1 MSWFKNDDW
10 SFEIGTSSAR
20 NYNEVANL
28 DSHFIA
34 FSEMKQLYLNH
45 KMITKIVQVKGKY
58 FKGVLTLQQEISSE
72 KPLDV
77 IVVFPEVEQKG
88 EELLNFSQFGFT
100 KAQELLADFKGSF
113 TKTILEERR
122 RSR

>member
-1 MSWFKNDDW
+1 
-10 SFEIGTSSAR
+10 
-20 NYNEVANL
+20 
-28 DSHFIA
+28 
-34 FSEMKQLYLNH
+34 
-45 KMITKIVQVKGKY
+45 MITGMVQIKGKY

-77 IVVFPEVEQKG
+77 IVVFPEVEEKA
-88 EELLNFSQFGFT
+88 EEPLNFSQFGFV
-100 KAQELLADFKGSF
+100 KAQELLTEFKGSF